1 MKTIW
6 RFIRDEDGPT
16 TVEYAIMLTL
26 ILVGCLTAISVIGSE
41 TASLFQDSAEQLDQ
55 SVNGN

>member
-1 MKTIW
+1 MKTIL

-41 TASLFQDSAEQLDQ
+41 TASFFQDSAEQLDK
-55 SVNGN
+55 SLNDN

>member
-26 ILVGCLTAISVIGSE
+26 ILVGCLTAISVIGNE
-41 TASLFQDSAEQLDQ
+41 TASLFEHSAEHLDQ
-55 SVNGN
+55 SLNGN

>member
-26 ILVGCLTAISVIGSE
+26 ILIGCITAVSLIGSN
-41 TASLFQDSAEQLDQ
+41 TASFFQDSAEKLDK
-55 SVNGN
+55 SLNGN

>member
-26 ILVGCLTAISVIGSE
+26 ILLGCLTAISVIGGE
-41 TASLFQDSAEQLDQ
+41 TASLFQDSAEKLDQ
-55 SVNGN
+55 SLNGN